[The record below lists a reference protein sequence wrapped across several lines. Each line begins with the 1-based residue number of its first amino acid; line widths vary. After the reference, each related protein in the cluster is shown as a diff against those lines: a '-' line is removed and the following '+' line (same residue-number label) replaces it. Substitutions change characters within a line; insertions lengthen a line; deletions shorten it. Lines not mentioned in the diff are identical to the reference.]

1 MLRIEINLKSASSPR
16 EKGIQTGFYGLQY
29 QKKEEKKTNIRSI
42 FEPVKPS
49 FSEPSHSRNI

>member
-29 QKKEEKKTNIRSI
+29 QKKEEKKIIPAKHPNSSIRDL
-42 FEPVKPS
+42 
-49 FSEPSHSRNI
+49 